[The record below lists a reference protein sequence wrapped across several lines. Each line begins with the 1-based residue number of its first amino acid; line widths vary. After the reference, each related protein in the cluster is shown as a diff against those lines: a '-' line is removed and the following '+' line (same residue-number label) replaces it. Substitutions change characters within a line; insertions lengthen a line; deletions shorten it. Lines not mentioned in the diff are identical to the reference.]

1 MLLEESKNSTQNTQ
15 KNSRKL
21 STMLTFVP
29 TPIGN
34 LLDISFRTLHVLRD
48 AELILCEDTR
58 VTKKLI
64 NLIDQKLDFCIPS
77 NKEFLSVHSHNEE
90 KYTSEQY
97 INIYKTKNVVYVSDA
112 GMPCISDPGAIL
124 VQACIKHNISYDVLP
139 GANALL
145 TAYAMSG
152 FNKKE
157 FTFYGFL
164 PHKAINRKSPLSDI
178 LNSQYLT
185 ILYESPHRIEQL
197 LKEIQKLDD
206 TKELFLVKE
215 LTKMYQRTFKG
226 NASSIL
232 EQFKSSDIRGEWVVI
247 VDSKESSKGESITL
261 EDLADLKLPPKQKAK
276 LIAKL
281 TGQNIKD
288 IYNQLTS

>member
-1 MLLEESKNSTQNTQ
+1 
-15 KNSRKL
+15 
-21 STMLTFVP
+21 MLTFVP

-34 LLDISFRTLHVLRD
+34 LLDISFRTINTLKD

-58 VTKKLI
+58 VTKKLF
-64 NLIDQKLDFCIPS
+64 NLIDQKLDFKID
-77 NKEFLSVHSHNEE
+77 NQKEFLSVHSHNES
-90 KYTSEQY
+90 KYITAEY
-97 INIYKTKNVVYVSDA
+97 IDIYKTKNVVYVSDA
-112 GMPCISDPGAIL
+112 GMPCVSDPGAIL
-124 VQACIKHNISYDVLP
+124 VQCCIQNNIPYDLLP

-164 PHKAINRKSPLSDI
+164 PHKAINRKSPLNDI
-178 LNSQYLT
+178 LNNQYLT
-185 ILYESPHRIEQL
+185 ILYESPHRIVQL
-197 LKEIQKLDD
+197 LEEIKKLDN

-215 LTKMYQRTFKG
+215 LTKMYQKTFKG
-226 NASSIL
+226 VASTIL
-232 EQFKSSDIRGEWVVI
+232 EDFKNNDIRGEWVVI
-247 VDSKESSKGESITL
+247 IDGKESSKGESITL
-261 EDLADLKLPPKQKAK
+261 EDLKALKLPPKQKAK

-288 IYNQLTS
+288 IYNSIID